1 MFTGKPEIWS
11 ALKAAVDACEAQNF
25 QLAQAIIDSANIILP
40 NGLLNDCYD
49 ELGNRYQLPIY
60 VIAKPL
66 QIGSRTTNGGDSKFD
81 KDSLS
86 GADES
91 VVTQATKS
99 DKKKKSNRGSGSSG
113 FKFKKSKKCG
123 RKSDK
128 KHSNDDEVVD
138 DEQQPPDAPL
148 EEASFPIKL
157 RLSTHSDENDVKFDV
172 FPSQRVLELKAKV
185 KEAFSIE
192 PVDQKMYFGGKQLH
206 DKDRLKAYRLKE
218 NIVVQV
224 IVNQS
229 AQPPEQ

>member
-1 MFTGKPEIWS
+1 M
-11 ALKAAVDACEAQNF
+11 DACEAQNF

-66 QIGSRTTNGGDSKFD
+66 QIGSRNPAHDSSKCD

-91 VVTQATKS
+91 VSTSQTKS
-99 DKKKKSNRGSGSSG
+99 DKKSKKSNRSSSEKRGGG
-113 FKFKKSKKCG
+113 FMFKKSSKKCNR

-128 KHSNDDEVVD
+128 KRNNAADDELD
-138 DEQQPPDAPL
+138 DENPQQPVDAAAPQ

-172 FPSQRVLELKAKV
+172 YPSQRVLELKNKV
-185 KEAFSIE
+185 KQTFNIE
-192 PVDQKMYFGGKQLH
+192 PINQKMYFGGKQLH

-224 IVNQS
+224 IVSQS
-229 AQPPEQ
+229 QINHTQL